1 MRFIS
6 KMILVGGLAATAM
19 FAITACTQPQGGSAS
34 GGSPDTPKSVE
45 VMIFKGGYGSDFF
58 EKAAEEFTTN
68 TGIKVSVIADPRID
82 QQALKRFQV
91 GDPPDLAYPGW
102 RFDAWKAVQDGEVM
116 DLTAAMKEPVFGGGS
131 GTWGGSFEPG
141 ILKLGENG
149 GKQMLMPYFYSLWG
163 WWYDPDLFA
172 EKGWKVPKTYQEL
185 LLLCQQIKGSGMA
198 PITYQ
203 GQYPDYMTS
212 GMLQPWIISAGG
224 MDAMKACQ
232 NLEPGAWKSPAVIKS
247 ASMIRELRDMGYFQ
261 MGATALSHTEAQA
274 EFINR
279 RAALIPCGTW
289 LYSEMKDSL
298 PEGRR
303 MQFMLPPVLSDGKG
317 DPTAITVKIEPW
329 LIAEKSTS
337 KKEAVE
343 FFKYL
348 TSLEKAKQFV
358 VEKGTLMSIKGSDEV
373 DLPEYLKG
381 AADSMKA
388 SKAPWSAQWKE
399 WYPTFYKA
407 VGDALTELV
416 NGELSPQEFANKCE
430 AEAEKLRKNDD
441 IAKHKVE

>member
-1 MRFIS
+1 MLLFGASAAVLMLAIPGCS
-6 KMILVGGLAATAM
+6 K
-19 FAITACTQPQGGSAS
+19 
-34 GGSPDTPKSVE
+34 PKDEPKTVE
-45 VMIFKGGYGSDFF
+45 VMVFEGGYGKDFF
-58 EKAAEEFTTN
+58 EKAAAEFTEK
-68 TGIKVSVIADPRID
+68 TGTKVTVIGDPRID
-82 QQALKRFQV
+82 LQVLPRFQK
-91 GDPPDLAYPGW
+91 GDPPDLTYPGW

-116 DLTAAMKEPVFGGGS
+116 DLTAAMKEPVYGS
-131 GTWGGSFEPG
+131 GEGTWGDSFEPG
-141 ILKLGENG
+141 ILKLGEGG

-163 WWYDPDLFA
+163 WWYDPELFA
-172 EKGWKVPKTYQEL
+172 EKGWKVPKTYQDL
-185 LLLCQQIKGSGMA
+185 LLLCQQIKGAGMA

-232 NLEPGAWKSPAVIKS
+232 NLEPGAWKSPAVVKA

-261 MGATALSHTEAQA
+261 NGATAMSHTESQA

-298 PEGRR
+298 PEGRK
-303 MQFMLPPVLSDGKG
+303 MEFMLPPVLSDGVG

-329 LIAEKSTS
+329 FVAEKSKN

-348 TSLEKAKQFV
+348 TSLDKAKQFV
-358 VEKGTLMSIKGSDEV
+358 VEKGTLMSVKGSDQV
-373 DLPEYLKG
+373 DLPDYLRG
-381 AADSMKA
+381 AAESMKA

-399 WYPTFYKA
+399 WYPTFYEA
-407 VGDALTELV
+407 VGNALTELV
-416 NGELSPQEFANKCE
+416 NGELSPEQFADKCE
-430 AEAEKLRKNDD
+430 GLAEKLRSNNA
-441 IAKHKVE
+441 IQKHKVE